1 MKNHII
7 YVLCCRP
14 MKQEYD
20 GEMGILYTLS
30 KIIKL
35 IPFLLIIGGA
45 SKQHKNDATEGFH
58 QNTKALGICLA
69 MDCVH
74 SIRGFV

>member
-1 MKNHII
+1 
-7 YVLCCRP
+7 

-45 SKQHKNDATEGFH
+45 SKQHKNNATEGFSS
-58 QNTKALGICLA
+58 KY
-69 MDCVH
+69 
-74 SIRGFV
+74 